1 MKENIGLLM
10 NVDSQKTFLAVSKN
24 IVLRVLT

>member
-10 NVDSQKTFLAVSKN
+10 NVDPEKTFLAVSKN